1 MIRGWRSPTGRFSR
15 SSEAPVALAW
25 PANSGFVFACLPR
38 IALGPKLGKHA
49 AIFDLPQPD
58 DGARPTAPW
67 AVAGRRASGR
77 RLAPAAQL
85 GIVVG
90 SRGCGMCFGCVI
102 VDRGGSLRAQVSGSG
117 VELERGDGEGAMR
130 AEELHAAFNALD
142 SVGFHCLDCSPL
154 GVQART
160 RWLGGEGNG
169 IAIASYLGW
178 GQLPGFSTPSSQN
191 QIDRRPGLPGMGQ
204 PGRLS
209 QRKNLA
215 GETPPHVPTRTS
227 PDTRLIL
234 PGGCI
239 SSGPRAG
246 GRAAGL

>member
-1 MIRGWRSPTGRFSR
+1 LIRGWRSPTGRFSR

-142 SVGFHCLDCSPL
+142 SVGFHCLDC
-154 GVQART
+154 
-160 RWLGGEGNG
+160 
-169 IAIASYLGW
+169 IAPKRAWFAVW
-178 GQLPGFSTPSSQN
+178 GTKVTTPQN
-191 QIDRRPGLPGMGQ
+191 QSCLILRRAAVGPGKRTPRGASLDGLERRPLTSGA
-204 PGRLS
+204 
-209 QRKNLA
+209 LA
-215 GETPPHVPTRTS
+215 GVV
-227 PDTRLIL
+227 
-234 PGGCI
+234 GGQ
-239 SSGPRAG
+239 GAFD
-246 GRAAGL
+246 GR